1 MDILKKIQ
9 DKYPISYCAES
20 CTQSI
25 TIAGTDAGR
34 IQQFMDCH
42 RDRPVLNCRFD
53 DSGAAHPSSI
63 KIEYDSTEN
72 EYSMIIPFTKENI
85 ITVLFHGDQ
94 AENNIWWFLYC
105 ILCSKTNDE
114 LREKICSL
122 NGQYVEF
129 ACISYQQQLLAVKLI
144 SQINTHFSVGND
156 VSNEERAA
164 LRVSLVK
171 KTQPCLN
178 TAPCLSNRPISDEKY
193 SAFFN
198 SFLGAKKP
206 KNLKNETLDSLAK
219 MLYGEEAV
227 GSEIGAYLDFV
238 VSRPEFKKGLE
249 AARECLWAAIYKSK
263 LVWAEQMVN
272 FPSDARIADWPEMNT
287 SAEPFKLSRESLK
300 EIFEELDQAYSRKLQ
315 RKLEAL
321 FLDRLLAKERDR
333 IAEESLKV
341 TRQLGEMLFSLEGFC
356 LLECTKSSDSLMPWN
371 KLAEGE
377 LPSVPVIGWNN
388 MDCGFVL
395 SKLSSGKA
403 EWYSEKYGSRAFM
416 LCSPSVY
423 AQVKDD
429 PTGTSKY
436 ELLTDSTC
444 LWIAF
449 SSKKTQ
455 HDWGGVVSE

>member
-9 DKYPISYCAES
+9 DKYPISYCAKPS
-20 CTQSI
+20 TQSI
-25 TIAGTDAGR
+25 EIEGTAAGR
-34 IQQFMDCH
+34 IQQFMDCY
-42 RDRPVLNCRFD
+42 RDRPVLNCRFGEPGT
-53 DSGAAHPSSI
+53 SRTACV
-63 KIEYDSTEN
+63 KIDYESTEN
-72 EYSMIIPFTKENI
+72 EYSMTIPFSTGN
-85 ITVLFHGDQ
+85 ITVFFHGDQ
-94 AENNIWWFLYC
+94 AEDNIWWFLYC
-105 ILCSKTNDE
+105 VLCSKTNDK
-114 LREKICSL
+114 LRENIRSL

-129 ACISYQQQLLAVKLI
+129 ACISYQQQLLAAKLI
-144 SQINTHFSVGND
+144 SQINAHFSVGNGISD
-156 VSNEERAA
+156 KERAA
-164 LRVSLVK
+164 FRASLVK
-171 KTQPCLN
+171 KAQPCLN

-206 KNLKNETLDSLAK
+206 KNLKNETLDSLVK

-249 AARECLWAAIYKSK
+249 AARECLWEAICKSK

-272 FPSDARIADWPEMNT
+272 FPSDARIADWPEMST
-287 SAEPFKLSRESLK
+287 STEPFKLSRESLK
-300 EIFEELDQAYSRKLQ
+300 EIFEELDQAYSRKIQ
-315 RKLEAL
+315 QKLEAL
-321 FLDRLLAKERDR
+321 FLDSLLAKERDI
-333 IAEESLKV
+333 IAEKSLKV

-356 LLECTKSSDSLMPWN
+356 LLECMRNPDSIMPWN

-377 LPSVPVIGWNN
+377 LPGIPVRGWNN
-388 MDCGFVL
+388 KDCGFVL

-423 AQVKDD
+423 AEVQND
-429 PTGTSKY
+429 PTGTPKY
-436 ELLTDSTC
+436 PLLTDSTC

-449 SSKKTQ
+449 SRVKSKPV
-455 HDWGGVVSE
+455 WGGVVSE